1 MTVAT
6 AVKNIVGFLIDTL
19 VGTVI
24 EAIIAPVTIT
34 LSVVKLGSA
43 FLL

>member
-6 AVKNIVGFLIDTL
+6 AVKNIVEFLIDAF

-24 EAIIAPVTIT
+24 EAIMAPVTIT

>member
-1 MTVAT
+1 MTVAS
-6 AVKNIVGFLIDTL
+6 AIKNIVGFLIDTL

-24 EAIIAPVTIT
+24 EAIMAPVTIT